1 MTEIRTGKAERRKT
15 AQKSLEKMKMLKAY
29 SDSRGAKISERM
41 RELAITIK

>member
-1 MTEIRTGKAERRKT
+1 MKKT
-15 AQKSLEKMKMLKAY
+15 ARENRREKAAKALEKMKMLKAY